1 MRGRAQEAGVAIA
14 RRARSRGGTLAS
26 AKGATMERT
35 SRGFREGLR
44 RELPA
49 WRTEGLVSDEAARA
63 LAARYDLARA
73 EPGGPS
79 FLAVYVLGALLVGA
93 GVVSLVAWH
102 WEAMS
107 AAAKLATLGVAMA
120 SAHVAGFWLWKSG
133 RSERLGHALT
143 VLGTLV
149 FGASIGLVAQ
159 IFQVSGA
166 WWGAFGAFTVGALA
180 AALLYDS
187 VPQLLLAAVG
197 GLWLFG
203 PGLASDHGLWGI
215 ALGHAGAAAAA
226 GLAWRARSRALLVVG
241 AVGVA
246 LTLAS
251 ALDALHADAAVLP
264 LIAALGAALAAAA
277 LVVRD
282 PARLPLGAAARLLGR
297 LAFYGAAYL
306 LSFHELASH
315 LQLEQGVT
323 RDLALGV
330 VPLLAAAGAGLAAG
344 LRRDDVDPL
353 ARGEAM
359 LLAATVLAVV
369 AGLSLEAGRGA
380 TLVANL
386 ALAFL
391 AIGRI
396 VRGLSWL
403 ARGPFWEGMAVA
415 GVLVASRFLEIE
427 TRLWLKGAA
436 FIACGVL
443 VLVAGVAFERRR
455 AQREEVDHALA

>member
-1 MRGRAQEAGVAIA
+1 
-14 RRARSRGGTLAS
+14 
-26 AKGATMERT
+26 MERA

-49 WRTEGLVSDEAARA
+49 WRAEGLVTDEAARA
-63 LAARYDLARA
+63 LAARYALAAA
-73 EPGGPS
+73 EAGGPS

-102 WEAMS
+102 WDEMGAP
-107 AAAKLATLGVAMA
+107 AKLATLGAAMVA
-120 SAHVAGFWLWKSG
+120 AHGAGFVLWKGTG
-133 RSERLGHALT
+133 RAERLGHALT

-159 IFQVSGA
+159 IFHVSGA
-166 WWGAFGAFTVGALA
+166 WWGAFGAFTLGALA

-187 VPQLLLAAVG
+187 LPHLLLAAVA

-203 PGLASDHGLWGI
+203 PGFASDHALPGV
-215 ALGHAGAAAAA
+215 ALGYAGGAAALA
-226 GLAWRARSRALLVVG
+226 LAWRVRCRVLLTV
-241 AVGVA
+241 AAIGVA

-251 ALDALHADAAVLP
+251 GLDALRADEAVLP
-264 LIAALGAALAAAA
+264 MIAALGAALAAAA

-297 LAFYGAAYL
+297 LAFYAAAYL
-306 LSFHELASH
+306 LSFHEVARH
-315 LQLEQGVT
+315 LRFDEGLT
-323 RDLALGV
+323 RELALAV
-330 VPLLAAAGAGLAAG
+330 VPLLAVAAAALAAG

-359 LLAATVLAVV
+359 LLAATVLAIG
-369 AGLSLEAGRGA
+369 AGLALEAGRGA
-380 TLVANL
+380 TVVANL

-443 VLVAGVAFERRR
+443 VIVAGVAFERRR
-455 AQREEVDHALA
+455 AHREEVNHALA

>member
-1 MRGRAQEAGVAIA
+1 
-14 RRARSRGGTLAS
+14 
-26 AKGATMERT
+26 MERA
-35 SRGFREGLR
+35 SRGFREGLK
-44 RELPA
+44 RELPR
-49 WRTEGLVSDEAARA
+49 WRAEGLVTDETARA
-63 LAARYDLARA
+63 LAARYDLAAA
-73 EPGGPS
+73 EAGGPS

-107 AAAKLATLGVAMA
+107 APAKLATLAAGMIA
-120 SAHVAGFWLWKSG
+120 AHGAGFALRRGG

-159 IFQVSGA
+159 IFHVSGA
-166 WWGAFGAFTVGALA
+166 WWGAFGAFTLGALA

-187 VPQLLLAAVG
+187 LPHLLLAAIA

-203 PGLASDHGLWGI
+203 PGLASDHALAGV
-215 ALGHAGAAAAA
+215 ALGYAGGAAAVA
-226 GLAWRARSRALLVVG
+226 LAWRGRSRALG
-241 AVGVA
+241 AVAAIGVA

-251 ALDALHADAAVLP
+251 ALDALRAEEAVLP
-264 LIAALGAALAAAA
+264 MIAALGAALAAAA

-282 PARLPLGAAARLLGR
+282 PTRLPLGAAARLLGR

-306 LSFHELASH
+306 LSFHEIARSLRFEEG
-315 LQLEQGVT
+315 LT
-323 RDLALGV
+323 RGIALGV
-330 VPLLAAAGAGLAAG
+330 LPLLAAAAAGLAAG
-344 LRRDDVDPL
+344 IRRDDVDPL

-359 LLAATVLAVV
+359 LLAATVLALG

-380 TLVANL
+380 VVVANL

-443 VLVAGVAFERRR
+443 VIAAGVAFERRR
-455 AQREEVDHALA
+455 ARREEVNHALA

>member
-1 MRGRAQEAGVAIA
+1 
-14 RRARSRGGTLAS
+14 
-26 AKGATMERT
+26 MERA

-49 WRTEGLVSDEAARA
+49 WRAEGLVTDETARA
-63 LAARYDLARA
+63 LAARYDLASVEA
-73 EPGGPS
+73 GGPS

-107 AAAKLATLGVAMA
+107 APAKLATLAVAMIA
-120 SAHVAGFWLWKSG
+120 AHGAGFALWRGG
-133 RSERLGHALT
+133 RSQRLGHALT

-159 IFQVSGA
+159 IFHVSGA
-166 WWGAFGAFTVGALA
+166 WWGAFGAFTLGALA
-180 AALLYDS
+180 AALLYES
-187 VPQLLLAAVG
+187 LPHLLLSAVA

-203 PGLASDHGLWGI
+203 PGLANDHAFVGA
-215 ALGHAGAAAAA
+215 ALGYAGGAAVAA
-226 GLAWRARSRALLVVG
+226 LAWRERSRALLAVG
-241 AVGVA
+241 AIGVA

-251 ALDALHADAAVLP
+251 ALDALRADEAVLP
-264 LIAALGAALAAAA
+264 MVAALGAALAAAA

-282 PARLPLGAAARLLGR
+282 PTRLPLAAAARLVGR

-306 LSFHELASH
+306 LSFHDVASH
-315 LQLEQGVT
+315 LRFEQGLT
-323 RDLALGV
+323 REVALGV
-330 VPLLAAAGAGLAAG
+330 LPLLAAATAALAVG

-359 LLAATVLAVV
+359 LLGATVIAIG

-380 TLVANL
+380 VVVANL

-415 GVLVASRFLEIE
+415 GVVVASRFLEIE
-427 TRLWLKGAA
+427 TR
-436 FIACGVL
+436 CG
-443 VLVAGVAFERRR
+443 
-455 AQREEVDHALA
+455 

>member
-1 MRGRAQEAGVAIA
+1 
-14 RRARSRGGTLAS
+14 
-26 AKGATMERT
+26 MERA

-49 WRTEGLVSDEAARA
+49 WRAEGLVTDETARA
-63 LAARYDLARA
+63 LAARYELAAA

-93 GVVSLVAWH
+93 GVISLVAWH

-107 AAAKLATLGVAMA
+107 APAKLSTLGLSMA
-120 SAHVAGFWLWKSG
+120 AAHAAGWWLWKGSG
-133 RSERLGHALT
+133 RAPRLGHALT

-159 IFQVSGA
+159 IFHVSGE
-166 WWGAFGAFTVGALA
+166 WWGAFGAFAAGALA
-180 AALLYDS
+180 AALLHES
-187 VPQLLLAAVG
+187 GPHLLLAAVA

-203 PGLASDHGLWGI
+203 PGFAGDHAHPGI
-215 ALGHAGAAAAA
+215 ALAYAGGAAVAA
-226 GLAWRARSRALLVVG
+226 LAWRTRSRTLLAVG

-251 ALDALHADAAVLP
+251 GHDALRADEGVLP
-264 LIAALGAALAAAA
+264 MIAALGAALAAGA

-282 PARLPLGAAARLLGR
+282 PSRLPLAAASRLLGR
-297 LAFYGAAYL
+297 LAFYGAAFL
-306 LSFHELASH
+306 LSFHDVANH
-315 LQLEQGVT
+315 LRFEDGIT
-323 RDLALGV
+323 PAIALV
-330 VPLLAAAGAGLAAG
+330 VLPLLAAAVAALAAG

-359 LLAATVLAVV
+359 LLAATVLALG

-380 TLVANL
+380 AVVANL
-386 ALAFL
+386 SLAFL

-403 ARGPFWEGMAVA
+403 ARGPFWEGMAVSGA
-415 GVLVASRFLEIE
+415 LVASRFLEIE
-427 TRLWLKGAA
+427 THLWLKGAA
-436 FIACGVL
+436 FIGCGVL
-443 VLVAGVAFERRR
+443 VIVAGVAFERRR
-455 AQREEVDHALA
+455 AQREEVNHALA

>member
-1 MRGRAQEAGVAIA
+1 
-14 RRARSRGGTLAS
+14 
-26 AKGATMERT
+26 MERA

-49 WRTEGLVSDEAARA
+49 WRAEGLVTDESARA
-63 LAARYDLARA
+63 LAARYDLAAA
-73 EPGGPS
+73 EAGGPS

-107 AAAKLATLGVAMA
+107 APAKLATLAAAM
-120 SAHVAGFWLWKSG
+120 SAAHGAGFALWRSG
-133 RSERLGHALT
+133 RAERLGHALT

-159 IFQVSGA
+159 IFHVSGA
-166 WWGAFGAFTVGALA
+166 WWGAFGAFTLGALA
-180 AALLYDS
+180 AALLYES
-187 VPQLLLAAVG
+187 LPHLLLAAIA

-203 PGLASDHGLWGI
+203 PGLASDHALPGA
-215 ALGHAGAAAAA
+215 ALGYVGGAAALA
-226 GLAWRARSRALLVVG
+226 LAWRERSRALL
-241 AVGVA
+241 AVAAIGVA

-251 ALDALHADAAVLP
+251 ALDALRADEAVLP
-264 LIAALGAALAAAA
+264 MIAALGAALAAGA

-282 PARLPLGAAARLLGR
+282 PARLPLGAAARLAGR

-306 LSFHELASH
+306 LSFHDVASH
-315 LQLEQGVT
+315 LRFEEGLNRGI
-323 RDLALGV
+323 ALGIL
-330 VPLLAAAGAGLAAG
+330 PLLAAAAAALAVG

-359 LLAATVLAVV
+359 LLAATVLALG

-380 TLVANL
+380 VVVANL

-403 ARGPFWEGMAVA
+403 ARGPFWEGMALA

-443 VLVAGVAFERRR
+443 VIAAGVAFERRR
-455 AQREEVDHALA
+455 ARREEVNHALA

>member
-1 MRGRAQEAGVAIA
+1 
-14 RRARSRGGTLAS
+14 
-26 AKGATMERT
+26 MERA

-49 WRTEGLVSDEAARA
+49 WRTEGLVSEETARA
-63 LAARYDLARA
+63 LAVRYDLARA

-107 AAAKLATLGVAMA
+107 AGAKLGTLGAAMA
-120 SAHVAGFWLWKSG
+120 AAHLAGFVLWKGTG
-133 RSERLGHALT
+133 RSPRLGHALT

-159 IFQVSGA
+159 IFHVSGA
-166 WWGAFGAFTVGALA
+166 WWGAFGAFTLGALA
-180 AALLYDS
+180 AAFLYDS
-187 VPQLLLAAVG
+187 LPHLILAAVA

-203 PGLASDHGLWGI
+203 PGLADDHGLRGI
-215 ALGHAGAAAAA
+215 ALGYAGAAAVA

-241 AVGVA
+241 AIGVA

-251 ALDALHADAAVLP
+251 ALDALHADAAIVP
-264 LIAALGAALAAAA
+264 MIAALGAALAAAA

-282 PARLPLGAAARLLGR
+282 PARLPLSAAARLLGR
-297 LAFYGAAYL
+297 LAFYGAAYF
-306 LSFHELASH
+306 LSFHEVASH
-315 LQLEQGVT
+315 LRLEHGVT
-323 RDLALGV
+323 RDVALGV
-330 VPLLAAAGAGLAAG
+330 VPLLAAAGAALASG

-359 LLAATVLAVV
+359 LLAATVVAVV

-380 TLVANL
+380 VLVANL

-455 AQREEVDHALA
+455 AHREEVDHALA

>member
-1 MRGRAQEAGVAIA
+1 
-14 RRARSRGGTLAS
+14 
-26 AKGATMERT
+26 MEHA

-44 RELPA
+44 RELQA
-49 WRTEGLVSDEAARA
+49 WRTEGLVSEETARA

-107 AAAKLATLGVAMA
+107 AAAKLGTLGAAMA
-120 SAHVAGFWLWKSG
+120 AAHGAGFVLWKGTG
-133 RSERLGHALT
+133 RSPRLGHALT

-159 IFQVSGA
+159 IFHVSGS
-166 WWGAFGAFTVGALA
+166 WWGAFGAFTLGSLA

-187 VPQLLLAAVG
+187 LPHLLLAAVS

-203 PGLASDHGLWGI
+203 TGLAGDHGLQGI
-215 ALGHAGAAAAA
+215 ALGYAGAAAIA

-241 AVGVA
+241 ALGVA

-264 LIAALGAALAAAA
+264 MIAALGAALAAGA

-297 LAFYGAAYL
+297 LAFYGAAYF
-306 LSFHELASH
+306 LSFHEVASH
-315 LQLEQGVT
+315 LRLEHGVT
-323 RDLALGV
+323 RDVALGV
-330 VPLLAAAGAGLAAG
+330 VPLLAAAGAALAAG

-380 TLVANL
+380 TVVANL

-403 ARGPFWEGMAVA
+403 ARGPFWEGMGVA

-455 AQREEVDHALA
+455 AHREEVDHALA

>member
-1 MRGRAQEAGVAIA
+1 
-14 RRARSRGGTLAS
+14 
-26 AKGATMERT
+26 MERA

-49 WRTEGLVSDEAARA
+49 WRAEGLVTDETARA
-63 LAARYDLARA
+63 LAARYDLASVEA
-73 EPGGPS
+73 GGPS

-107 AAAKLATLGVAMA
+107 APAKLATLAVAMIA
-120 SAHVAGFWLWKSG
+120 AHGAGFALWRG
-133 RSERLGHALT
+133 GTAQRLGHALT

-159 IFQVSGA
+159 IFHVSGA
-166 WWGAFGAFTVGALA
+166 WWGAFGAFSLGALA
-180 AALLYDS
+180 AAFLYGS
-187 VPQLLLAAVG
+187 LPHLLLSAVA

-203 PGLASDHGLWGI
+203 PGLASDHALAGV
-215 ALGHAGAAAAA
+215 ALGYASAAAVAA
-226 GLAWRARSRALLVVG
+226 LAWRERSRALLAVG
-241 AVGVA
+241 AIGVA

-251 ALDALHADAAVLP
+251 ALDALRADEAVLP
-264 LIAALGAALAAAA
+264 MVAALGATLAAAA

-282 PARLPLGAAARLLGR
+282 PARLPLGAAARLVGR

-306 LSFHELASH
+306 LSFHDVASH
-315 LQLEQGVT
+315 LRFEQGVT
-323 RDLALGV
+323 QEIALGV
-330 VPLLAAAGAGLAAG
+330 LPLLAAAAAALAVG

-359 LLAATVLAVV
+359 LLGATVLAMA

-380 TLVANL
+380 VVVANL

-415 GVLVASRFLEIE
+415 GVVVATRFLEIE

-436 FIACGVL
+436 FIACGV
-443 VLVAGVAFERRR
+443 VVIVAGVAFERRR
-455 AQREEVDHALA
+455 ARREEVNHALA

>member
-1 MRGRAQEAGVAIA
+1 
-14 RRARSRGGTLAS
+14 
-26 AKGATMERT
+26 MERA

-49 WRTEGLVSDEAARA
+49 WRAEGLVTDETARA
-63 LAARYDLARA
+63 LAARYDLASVEA
-73 EPGGPS
+73 GGPS

-107 AAAKLATLGVAMA
+107 APAKLATLAVAMIA
-120 SAHVAGFWLWKSG
+120 AHGAGFALWRG
-133 RSERLGHALT
+133 GTAQRLGHALT

-159 IFQVSGA
+159 IFHVSGA
-166 WWGAFGAFTVGALA
+166 WWGAFGAFSLGALA
-180 AALLYDS
+180 AAFLYES
-187 VPQLLLAAVG
+187 LPHLLLSAVA

-203 PGLASDHGLWGI
+203 PGLASDHALAGV
-215 ALGHAGAAAAA
+215 ALGYASAAAVAA
-226 GLAWRARSRALLVVG
+226 LAWRERSRALLAVG
-241 AVGVA
+241 AIGVA

-251 ALDALHADAAVLP
+251 ALDALRADEAVLP
-264 LIAALGAALAAAA
+264 MVAALGATLAAAA

-282 PARLPLGAAARLLGR
+282 PARLPLGAAARLVGR

-306 LSFHELASH
+306 LSFHDVASH
-315 LQLEQGVT
+315 LRFEQGVT
-323 RDLALGV
+323 REIALGV
-330 VPLLAAAGAGLAAG
+330 LPLLAAAAAALAVG

-359 LLAATVLAVV
+359 LLGATVLAMG

-380 TLVANL
+380 VVVANL

-415 GVLVASRFLEIE
+415 GVVVATRFLEIE

-436 FIACGVL
+436 FIACGV
-443 VLVAGVAFERRR
+443 VVIVAGVAFERRR
-455 AQREEVDHALA
+455 ARREEVNHALA